1 MTNSMRVYAGECTA
15 EYEGTVDRM
24 ARGHV
29 VALIKPDN
37 TVLVHDRDGYSPAV
51 WLTRPASLDVDH
63 GDGPRITAVD
73 GDQRLTV
80 RFHGVE
86 EALSPAVSVAGVPV
100 GSTADAGDTDRS
112 FVRNR
117 GSVVDLA
124 TGDRYAVSAG
134 STVLNV
140 RCECGLPLIRAEQT
154 ADDQRCLDSA
164 CERVE

>member
-1 MTNSMRVYAGECTA
+1 MTDSMRVYAGECTA
-15 EYEGTVDRM
+15 EYEGTVDRT

-29 VALIKPDN
+29 VALVKPDD

-86 EALSPAVSVAGVPV
+86 ETFSPAVSVAGVPV
-100 GSTADAGDTDRS
+100 GSTAGETDRP

-117 GSVVDLA
+117 GSVVDLT
-124 TGDRYAVSAG
+124 TGNRYALSAH
-134 STVLNV
+134 SAVLNA
-140 RCECGLPLIRAEQT
+140 RCECGLPLIRVERT
-154 ADDQRCLDSA
+154 ADDQRCLDPA
-164 CERVE
+164 CERAE